1 MPAEV
6 GSAVGYLK
14 LDISGFK
21 QAINDANKDLSDGL
35 DEAEKTGNKKSKS
48 IGSQID
54 SVGKALMKGATVP
67 IMGAATASVKFA
79 GDFESAMKKTSA
91 ISGATGKDL
100 EALSDNAKLVGGNLK
115 VSASEA
121 AGAYEYM
128 AMAGWGTQDMLA
140 GLEPIMQLSIATST
154 DLAQTSDIVTDALT
168 AFGLTAED
176 TSGFCDLL
184 AKTSTSA
191 NTDVLMLG
199 ESFKYVAP
207 VAGSLG
213 YTAQDT
219 AFALGIMA
227 NSGIKAG
234 QAGTALRAALAH
246 LEKPS
251 ETVATMMEK
260 YGISLT
266 TASGEMKPLKELTD
280 ELRDKLG
287 GLSEAE
293 RTTAIATLF
302 GTEAQAGMAA
312 IINATDKD
320 YTTLYDNLNNCKDA
334 SAIMATTMRDSL
346 KGELDGMKANIHNLA
361 ITFGEDLLPTVRSVI
376 AWISDLISK
385 FQSLPEP
392 VRQIIEVLAL
402 CVAAVAPLITGI
414 KLLGGAFMFIAAN
427 PIGIAITAIGAIGAA
442 LVTLWNTNEDFRK
455 AILDIWNKVSNKVKE
470 YSDALVKT
478 YQAISKELKKA
489 WNSMT
494 TDLKKFV
501 DDMKDKYESAKKT
514 AKETFDAMKK
524 NVVEAVDGMVKKWK
538 EFKESTVEKM
548 KEVHSKVKEYID
560 KIKSFFDFS
569 DEVKIVKEK
578 FIEITNGFSLK
589 GAWQNIKD
597 DVEEV
602 KNNLISFLFG
612 KGDDSLRGTVRKG
625 WDNIKSEFTL
635 TGAWRGI
642 WDGLTEVRGKL
653 WERLGSWNTPHSVY
667 SYVKTGIE
675 NIKNAFRVELPHPT
689 IKLPRIG
696 WSGKFSLNPWEVPK
710 FNITWNAKA
719 MNNPYILDGATIF
732 GAMGNTLLGGGET
745 GRELIVGERMFLES
759 IKKAMREILQSNDSF
774 TEYSQ
779 KTLSSGLQSVTK
791 ALEKIAES
799 TKKTTPSG
807 GDTFVF
813 NSPKAIDEV
822 EAARQVERVKQQ
834 LVLD

>member
-1 MPAEV
+1 MPVEV

-21 QAINDANKDLSDGL
+21 QSINEANKELSDGL
-35 DEAEKTGNKKSKS
+35 DEAESTGNKKSKS

-100 EALSDNAKLVGGNLK
+100 EALSNNAKLVGGKLK

-128 AMAGWGTQDMLA
+128 AMAGWETQDMLA
-140 GLEPIMQLSIATST
+140 GLEPIMTLSIATGT

-168 AFGLTAED
+168 AFGLTAND

-191 NTDVLMLG
+191 NTDVLKLG

-266 TASGEMKPLKELTD
+266 TASGEMKPLKQLTD

-302 GTEAQAGMAA
+302 GTEAQAGMSA

-320 YTTLYDNLNNCKDA
+320 YNTLYGNLSNCKDA
-334 SAIMATTMRDSL
+334 SAVMAETMRDSL
-346 KGELDGMKANIHNLA
+346 KGELDGLKANVQNLA
-361 ITFGEDLLPTVRSVI
+361 ITFGEDLLPTVRSAI
-376 AWISDLISK
+376 KWFSDLLGK
-385 FQSLPEP
+385 FQSIPKP

-402 CVAAVAPLITGI
+402 CVAAIAPLISGV
-414 KLLGGAFMFIAAN
+414 KMLGTAFTFLAAN
-427 PIGIAITAIGAIGAA
+427 PIGVAITAIGAIGVA

-455 AILDIWNKVSNKVKE
+455 AILDIWGKVQKKVKE
-470 YSDALVKT
+470 VSDALVKT
-478 YQAISKELKKA
+478 YKSVSKELKKA
-489 WNSMT
+489 WESMT
-494 TDLKKFV
+494 ADLKKAV

-514 AKETFDAMKK
+514 AKEAWDSMKK
-524 NVVEAVDGMVKKWK
+524 TVSESVGGIVEKWK
-538 EFKESTVEKM
+538 EFKENTIGKM
-548 KEVHSKVKEYID
+548 KEVHDKVKEYID

-569 DEVKIVKEK
+569 DEVKIVKDK
-578 FIEITNGFSLK
+578 FTEIKNGFSLK
-589 GAWQNIKD
+589 GAWENVKS
-597 DVEEV
+597 DVQEV
-602 KNNLISFLFG
+602 KDNLVNFLFG
-612 KGDDSLRGTVRKG
+612 KGDNSLRATVRKG
-625 WDNIKSEFTL
+625 WENIKGEFSL
-635 TGAWRGI
+635 SGAWRGI
-642 WDGLTEVRGKL
+642 WDSLTEVRGKV

-675 NIKNAFRVELPHPT
+675 NIKKAFKVELPHPT

-732 GAMGNTLLGGGET
+732 GAMGNKLLGGGET

-779 KTLSSGLQSVTK
+779 KTLSDGLQSVTR
-791 ALEKIAES
+791 ALEKIANN
-799 TKKTTPSG
+799 TAKTEPSG

-822 EAARQVERVKQQ
+822 EAARQVEKIKEQ
-834 LVLD
+834 LVFI